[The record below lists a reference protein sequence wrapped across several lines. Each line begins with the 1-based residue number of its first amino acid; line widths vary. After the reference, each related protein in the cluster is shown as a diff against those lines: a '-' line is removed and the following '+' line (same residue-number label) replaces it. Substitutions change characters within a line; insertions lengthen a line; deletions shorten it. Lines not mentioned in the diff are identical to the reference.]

1 MKRGSSIKE
10 RFVLWVWRHTPNCA
24 EMSRLASQRLDR
36 RLPWRVR
43 LQMRLHF
50 VICVWCRRYFK
61 QLDFLHRQ
69 APRSEAHLAGSARR
83 GLSPAAKQ
91 RIVQRLR
98 T

>member
-10 RFVLWVWRHTPNCA
+10 RCILWVWRHTPNCA
-24 EMSRLASQRLDR
+24 EMSRLASRRLDQG
-36 RLPWRVR
+36 LPWRIR

-69 APRSEAHLAGSARR
+69 APRSETYLAGAARR
-83 GLSPAAKQ
+83 GLSPEAKE